1 MNLAM
6 WSGPRN
12 LSTALM
18 YSFANRSDF
27 QAIDEPFYACYLTKT
42 GLNHPM
48 RDDVLAAQPHDA
60 DDVIADLIA
69 PRGHHYYQKHMTQHM
84 LPDIPRDWIAQVTNV
99 FLIRHPQRVLASFS
113 AKYDNPTATDI
124 GFKQQL
130 DLFKQIQ
137 SSGQT
142 SIVIDST
149 DIRRAPRD
157 MLTKLCNAIGL
168 EFDPAML
175 TWPIG
180 PKPYDG
186 VWAPHW
192 YEAVHKSSGFAPPEQ
207 DMPQLAEPLQTI
219 ADACLPY
226 YQEMRASAL

>member
-48 RDDVLAAQPHDA
+48 RDDVLAAQPHHA
-60 DDVIADLIA
+60 EDVIADLIA
-69 PRGHHYYQKHMTQHM
+69 PRDRHYYQKHMTQHM
-84 LPDIPRDWIAQVTNV
+84 LSDIPRDWIAQVTNV

-113 AKYDNPTATDI
+113 AKYDNPTASDI
-124 GFKQQL
+124 GFQQQL
-130 DLFKQIQ
+130 ELFHQITTA
-137 SSGQT
+137 GHKAV
-142 SIVIDST
+142 VIDST

-157 MLTKLCNAIGL
+157 MLTKLCTAIGL
-168 EFDPAML
+168 DFDPAML
-175 TWPIG
+175 TWDVG

-192 YEAVHKSSGFAPPEQ
+192 YGAVHTSTGFAPPEQ
-207 DMPQLAEPLQTI
+207 DMPVLPPELQRI
-219 ADACLPY
+219 ADMCLPFY
-226 YQEMRASAL
+226 REMRENAL